1 MGFKAWYPAKNSRI
15 ASKDI
20 SGLPDDL
27 RVVLL
32 RHEAHSCSWKSFS
45 CSQVGTPLASGYS
58 TRCAKVDKGAMFMLG
73 FGVDVVRE
81 ALSCLYCGKVA
92 DQVVFLLILC
102 INPVRKPIEKP
113 ERSATTFQTAISEK
127 MLPLRRK
134 WRRLCKSWV
143 LILRTRQIG
152 EWKWG
157 VSLWNVFFQHSNG
170 FKQFGECCERARRFE
185 KNPLQKCNWICFNIW
200 YFSQHW
206 HKNAHIQSTHTCK
219 EMNNLRESC
228 L

>member
-157 VSLWNVFFQHSNG
+157 GFSMKCIFQA
-170 FKQFGECCERARRFE
+170 FKW
-185 KNPLQKCNWICFNIW
+185 LQTVWRL
-200 YFSQHW
+200 
-206 HKNAHIQSTHTCK
+206 
-219 EMNNLRESC
+219 LRESKTVWEPPPKVQ
-228 L
+228 LALFQYLILLTPLAQKRTHPINTYM